1 VTPATLPVL
10 LLVFL
15 TGVATEAH
23 SQTGQTRTPQTN
35 RRNASR
41 SRTFIINVKD
51 NAGSPVPNAV
61 AFLGEVS
68 AESADSEGVIRIE
81 PRAFLRLPML
91 VDVRARGF
99 CPRQVL
105 VEGFEQGSIDVYL
118 EKVETG
124 APRRERT
131 VSVGELS
138 PDNRAASQKLEE
150 ATLRALESG
159 DNQKAEELLRMALDE
174 NQSSSA
180 IYINLGIAILRQG
193 RTDEAAGYLEKGF
206 QLAPYDRTAAGN
218 LGLMRWVQGR
228 HEECYDLL
236 DRAVALGFQSPLA
249 HYYLGVLS
257 LGRGYYKQSAE
268 VLGSLDPNRFRYRDL
283 YLSVA
288 LRGLG
293 KLQLARKTFLEFLQ
307 RNPVE
312 MLPFAARALPGTAG
326 GR

>member
-1 VTPATLPVL
+1 MLRVL
-10 LLVFL
+10 LLAFV
-15 TGVATEAH
+15 TGVATETH
-23 SQTGQTRTPQTN
+23 SQAAQTSAPQPN

-61 AFLGEVS
+61 AFLGEIS
-68 AESADSEGVIRIE
+68 AETADSEGVIRIA

-91 VDVRARGF
+91 VDVQARGF
-99 CPRQVL
+99 RPRQVL
-105 VEGFEQGSIDVYL
+105 IEGLEQSSIDVYL

-124 APRRERT
+124 APGRERT

-138 PDNRAASQKLEE
+138 PENQAASQKLQE
-150 ATLRALESG
+150 ATVRALESG
-159 DNQKAEELLRMALDE
+159 DNRKAEELLRTALDQ

-180 IYINLGIAILRQG
+180 IYINLAIAILRQG
-193 RTDEAAGYLEKGF
+193 RTDEAAGFLEKAF

-228 HEECYDLL
+228 YEECYDLL
-236 DRAVALGFQSPLA
+236 DRAVTLGFQSPLA
-249 HYYLGVLS
+249 HYYLGVLA

-288 LRGLG
+288 QRGLG
-293 KLQLARKTFLEFLQ
+293 KLQLARKTFREFLQ

-312 MLPFAARALPGTAG
+312 MLPVAARALPGTAG
-326 GR
+326 GS